1 MNSAKPSKAG
11 NFFSSLLISKINYD
25 ASLSDLP
32 RIILS
37 LALSREIHL
46 GFQKLLAKTEN
57 LPLKV
62 ALIRALK
69 ARSHSGLTNSFSP
82 FEEKVHVKLGI
93 NPQIF
98 TV

>member
-1 MNSAKPSKAG
+1 MMLVSLIFLGSFFLLPFLEKYTGLSKAAG
-11 NFFSSLLISKINYD
+11 KNGKS
-25 ASLSDLP
+25 
-32 RIILS
+32 
-37 LALSREIHL
+37 
-46 GFQKLLAKTEN
+46 
-57 LPLKV
+57 PLKV